1 MVLAQELPKQA
12 SIKIRSNAKI
22 KPKST
27 GRKNAKAPKKKV
39 ELVRCVLT
47 TEPTMQPPET
57 MIAEFATMIET
68 LKGCQQF
75 LIDHKIGIS
84 TSTLVCKLGSTIDV
98 YTLARKI
105 KLTEDG
111 IASVK
116 YGERNCV
123 ATNRTIVYI
132 KPKKKASTKVF
143 YNQVTI
149 LMRPTKN
156 KNRNYMNIKLFQ
168 NGSLQITGC
177 KDMTDFYD
185 VVDCLM
191 KILTKPNK
199 VVQAQTGEIKY
210 FTYATNPEKVSLSNV
225 SVSMINSDYKLG
237 YKIDRFSLYSILKN
251 VHHMRSDDKDIG
263 YVECKHATNRG
274 RSCVDIKHSYDAD
287 HKTSIFVFH
296 TGAIIITGVKSLPQI
311 IEAYKYIT
319 NILKRYH
326 NQIKVVDI
334 PAADIESALDDFF
347 AKNPNNANPAPIQ
360 RENEIEAR
368 NGEVQ
373 HGAQMPMITV

>member
-1 MVLAQELPKQA
+1 LLALNTQHSTLNPMVE
-12 SIKIRSNAKI
+12 KITKGKPV
-22 KPKST
+22 KPKSS
-27 GRKNAKAPKKKV
+27 GRKNAAAPKKKV
-39 ELVRCVLT
+39 EIVRCVFT

-57 MIAEFATMIET
+57 MVAEFATMIET
-68 LKGCQQF
+68 LKTCQQF
-75 LIDHKIGIS
+75 LTDHKIAIS
-84 TSTLVCKLGSTIDV
+84 TSTLVCKLGSKIDV
-98 YTLARKI
+98 YTLARTI

-132 KPKKKASTKVF
+132 KPKKKASKKVF
-143 YNQVTI
+143 FNQVTI

-185 VVDCLM
+185 VADRLM
-191 KILTKPNK
+191 KILIRSNK
-199 VVQAQTGEIKY
+199 LLNSQTGEVKY
-210 FTYATNPEKVSLSNV
+210 FTYAINPEKVALSNI

-237 YKIDRFSLYSILKN
+237 YKIDRFSLYSLLKSI
-251 VHHMRSDDKDIG
+251 HHMRSDDKEIG
-263 YVECKHATNRG
+263 YVECKHATSRG
-274 RSCVDIKHSYDAD
+274 RSCVDIKHSYDDD

-319 NILKRYH
+319 KILQRYH

-334 PAADIESALDDFF
+334 DPADIEAALDEFF
-347 AKNPNNANPAPIQ
+347 ENYDETNQNQTFPVNA
-360 RENEIEAR
+360 
-368 NGEVQ
+368 
-373 HGAQMPMITV
+373 PMIMV